1 MYCLLNNKKLVGLA
15 LAEKWENMQI
25 EFLLIKVEVLKVSG
39 MLLVRVGN
47 IKLEGI
53 RIIWD
58 RKLYTKT
65 YIDLYRLLYSSKTSM
80 NFVDFS
86 FMIFWAQNVLISSP
100 FSKV

>member
-53 RIIWD
+53 RIIWTEN
-58 RKLYTKT
+58 YTR
-65 YIDLYRLLYSSKTSM
+65 RL
-80 NFVDFS
+80 
-86 FMIFWAQNVLISSP
+86 I
-100 FSKV
+100 